1 MREALYEDMPT
12 MLVKILG
19 IHAIKV
25 QRKRTPH
32 HSKSMLSRDLRD
44 FNTEANSGTGGGG
57 GLNSGTSVM
66 SGSSDGTNRTTR
78 TFSSS
83 SSASPSVSSSSSSSS
98 TTTTDDTGTTI
109 YVIVQENL
117 FHTGTDLEPPT
128 TIFDLKGVLRF
139 RRNTVVGQTSVDGG
153 RNGIAGM
160 AGMGEAYSSSRSNS
174 ITTPS
179 LYGGSSERNA
189 PKDTLSSTQHRH
201 RKKTTT
207 TKADHEGKHP
217 QQENASVEP
226 PETLPTPGSTV
237 LVDGDFLQC
246 TNGLPVP
253 LYYRD
258 RALLDCAI
266 QNDTL
271 FLSTMNVVDYSLLIG
286 VRDNN
291 VCLSAGIIDYLHP
304 YNFIKRAENL
314 LKDGLHD
321 LKLRSAESTIQKAS
335 EYKRRFRAAT
345 ELYFMALPN
354 DA

>member
-1 MREALYEDMPT
+1 M
-12 MLVKILG
+12 
-19 IHAIKV
+19 
-25 QRKRTPH
+25 
-32 HSKSMLSRDLRD
+32 
-44 FNTEANSGTGGGG
+44 
-57 GLNSGTSVM
+57 
-66 SGSSDGTNRTTR
+66 
-78 TFSSS
+78 
-83 SSASPSVSSSSSSSS
+83 
-98 TTTTDDTGTTI
+98 
-109 YVIVQENL
+109 
-117 FHTGTDLEPPT
+117 
-128 TIFDLKGVLRF
+128 
-139 RRNTVVGQTSVDGG
+139 
-153 RNGIAGM
+153 
-160 AGMGEAYSSSRSNS
+160 
-174 ITTPS
+174 
-179 LYGGSSERNA
+179 
-189 PKDTLSSTQHRH
+189 
-201 RKKTTT
+201 
-207 TKADHEGKHP
+207 
-217 QQENASVEP
+217 
-226 PETLPTPGSTV
+226 
-237 LVDGDFLQC
+237 DGDFLQC

-321 LKLRSAESTIQKAS
+321 LKLRSAKSTIQKAS